1 MDSKLYI
8 PLIIIG
14 ILGWYIFLKL
24 LLIKPSMSQILVGF
38 MWFILFIVIL
48 GLIVSLIKGTFKWT
62 SIF

>member
-14 ILGWYIFLKL
+14 ILGWYIFLKV
-24 LLIKPSMSQILVGF
+24 IMKSSMSQILVGF
-38 MWFILFIVIL
+38 MWFFLLIVIL
-48 GLIVSLIKGTFKWT
+48 GLIVSLIKGSVKWT